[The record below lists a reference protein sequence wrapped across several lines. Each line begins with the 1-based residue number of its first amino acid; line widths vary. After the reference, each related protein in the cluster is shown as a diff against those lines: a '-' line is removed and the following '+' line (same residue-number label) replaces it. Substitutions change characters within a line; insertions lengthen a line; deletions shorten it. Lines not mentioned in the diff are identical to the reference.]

1 MAATVVGLAAPLGA
15 LVQLGVARLSLCCR
29 TKPGVAGLHEIVA
42 RPGAARRIRN
52 DGEPGGGTPMGA
64 NFVPGGATFR
74 VCKRV
79 THGGGG
85 VACSLNRLVEVRNCR
100 SAVGNLPDLGVGDRF
115 QVDDVQL
122 VPAVTIAEIL
132 AGQCFTMKAHLV
144 RRGLGSRRAATGCS
158 CAFASSCPA
167 SISDEYG
174 ARHR

>member
-1 MAATVVGLAAPLGA
+1 MGLAAPLGA
-15 LVQLGVARLSLCCR
+15 SDQLGVVRLSLICR

-42 RPGAARRIRN
+42 KPGAPRRIRN
-52 DGEPGGGTPMGA
+52 VGEPGGGTPMGA

-115 QVDDVQL
+115 QVDEGQL
-122 VPAVTIAEIL
+122 VHAVAVAEIL
-132 AGQCFTMKAHLV
+132 AGQCFVLKERLV
-144 RRGLGSRRAATGCS
+144 RRV
-158 CAFASSCPA
+158 
-167 SISDEYG
+167 
-174 ARHR
+174 